1 MILWVCMLGGGIL
14 ADKKDCRIA
23 MRLSE
28 NLYKE
33 IDRTVELFRDKTK
46 VEVSRTT
53 IVTSAIT
60 EGLKVLQKQIN
71 DEK

>member
-1 MILWVCMLGGGIL
+1 MLGGGIL
-14 ADKKDCRIA
+14 ADKKGCRIA

>member
-1 MILWVCMLGGGIL
+1 M